1 MKFNLYHASIAA
13 IAVITS
19 LTSFTNL
26 VKAQEYQNLVPL
38 ELYWSPQREDNFV
51 TATPDGKRSAG
62 EAGYS
67 YARTEAC
74 VFRKQKPGT
83 VPLNLYWSAQRGD
96 NFTTATSEGAASAKE
111 AGYIFARVE
120 GYVFP
125 ASQCQ

>member
-38 ELYWSPQREDNFV
+38 ELYWSD
-51 TATPDGKRSAG
+51 
-62 EAGYS
+62 
-67 YARTEAC
+67 
-74 VFRKQKPGT
+74 
-83 VPLNLYWSAQRGD
+83 QRGD
-96 NFTTATSEGAASAKE
+96 NFTGATNEGARRAVE
-111 AGYIFARVE
+111 AGYSYVRTE